1 MHYNFGHGYIKCYS
15 WILGM
20 KSFFFLTQGS
30 SLIIIAIQIH
40 AYLSQLLLVLAKEA
54 KEQPSEINTV
64 GGKKLGIVC
73 LVSLMAKK

>member
-1 MHYNFGHGYIKCYS
+1 MHYNFGHGYITCYS

-20 KSFFFLTQGS
+20 KSIFFFFTQGS

-40 AYLSQLLLVLAKEA
+40 AYLSQFLLVLAKEA

-64 GGKKLGIVC
+64 EGGKN
-73 LVSLMAKK
+73 